1 MYDVIDVEFTTL
13 WTKPVRLAAGS
24 PDDRMI
30 RGPEEAIHF
39 LARRWPCERSSA
51 YVDAKAK
58 CAAAVLHRV
67 PLEASRTAFVTACL
81 DARLVLEQV

>member
-13 WTKPVRLAAGS
+13 WTKPVRLAARGR
-24 PDDRMI
+24 DDQMI

-39 LARRWPCERSSA
+39 LSRGWPCERSSA
-51 YVDAKAK
+51 YINAKAK

-67 PLEASRTAFVTACL
+67 PIEASRAAFVTACL

>member
-13 WTKPVRLAAGS
+13 WTKPVRLAASGR
-24 PDDRMI
+24 DDQMI

-39 LARRWPCERSSA
+39 LSRRWPCERSSA
-51 YVDAKAK
+51 YINAKAK

-67 PLEASRTAFVTACL
+67 PIEASRAAFVTACL